1 MWCFS
6 SFRIFKIL
14 FVRTLYFCDLYIFNF
29 FALGLINYFL
39 EKMEKFSQNENKQKN
54 EIFDTIINEAT
65 IEKSKKQEFEE
76 NPI

>member
-1 MWCFS
+1 M
-6 SFRIFKIL
+6 K
-14 FVRTLYFCDLYIFNF
+14 TK
-29 FALGLINYFL
+29 
-39 EKMEKFSQNENKQKN
+39 EN

>member
-1 MWCFS
+1 
-6 SFRIFKIL
+6 
-14 FVRTLYFCDLYIFNF
+14 
-29 FALGLINYFL
+29 
-39 EKMEKFSQNENKQKN
+39 MEKFSQNENKQKN